1 MKFRIDIEVGKNVEH
16 MSEVIF
22 GDISRA
28 MEVLKRFSAKV
39 NISRVQEVKQKPIK
53 KTGKK

>member
-39 NISRVQEVKQKPIK
+39 EINRVQEVKPKPIK